1 MPKKNAS
8 KGASDDTKKK
18 VKSSDYS
25 ADSITVLEGL
35 DPVRK
40 RPGMYIG
47 STGTEGLHH
56 LIWEIVDNAIDEAMG
71 GYANEIHVYLEKDGS
86 VTVTDNGRGIPVD
99 VHKVTKVSALET
111 IMTTL
116 HAGGKFGGDASGYK
130 VSGGLHGVGA
140 SVVNALSTH
149 AYVEVKRDG
158 ALYRQDYKQGKAQ
171 GKVKKIG
178 PARGTGTLT
187 NFIPDFSI
195 MQKTEYDFKRV
206 VDRLRQHAYLTR
218 GIKIFAEDLRDR
230 EKLPEVRTKEGDV
243 VEQKGLPRRYAF
255 YFEGGARSFVKH
267 LNRNQEPVSEIFHVV
282 KEAEGVLVEV
292 AMQYTNDVKSNELSF
307 VNNVA
312 TIDGGMHS
320 IGFRKAL
327 TRVVNSYAR
336 AQKLMKEKEENLTGD
351 DVREGLTAII
361 SIKLADPQ
369 FESQTKSKLGNP
381 EARTAVESVVADA
394 LMEYLEKNPND
405 AKKVVGKASLAAR
418 ARIAAKAARDTV
430 IRKGA
435 LDGFALPG
443 KLADCVSKE
452 PADSEI
458 FIVEGDS
465 AGGSTKQGRD
475 RFTQAVLPLRGKILN
490 TERARLDKMLA
501 NEEVK
506 ALIIALG
513 TGISEEFDVSKLRY
527 HKVVIMTDADVD
539 GAHIRTLLLTL
550 FFRYF
555 KPAIEG
561 GYIYIAQPPLYKI
574 QYGKEVHYVY
584 TDAQKEQ
591 TVSELEKKVAAN
603 SKGKKVVVEIESEEG
618 EGAVEGEQ
626 APEGEDG
633 AGEAPG
639 VSSKINIQRYKGL
652 GEMNPEQLWETTMD
666 PKQRVMLQVTIDD
679 AEKANSVFETL
690 MGDEVPPRRKFIQT
704 HAQAVKN
711 LDI

>member
-8 KGASDDTKKK
+8 KAASDDTKKK
-18 VKSSDYS
+18 TKSSDYS

-116 HAGGKFGGDASGYK
+116 HAGGKFGGDSSGYK

-158 ALYRQDYKQGKAQ
+158 ALWRQDYKQGKAQ

-206 VDRLRQHAYLTR
+206 IDRLRQHAYLTK
-218 GIKIFAEDLRDR
+218 GVKIFAEDLRNR

-243 VEQKGLPRRYAF
+243 VPQMDLPRRYGF

-267 LNRNQEPVSEIFHVV
+267 LNRNQEPVSDIFHVS

-312 TIDGGMHS
+312 TTDGGMHS

-327 TRVVNSYAR
+327 TRVINSYAR
-336 AQKLMKEKEENLTGD
+336 AQKLMKEKDENLTGD

-394 LMEYLEKNPND
+394 LLEYLEKNPND
-405 AKKVVGKASLAAR
+405 AKKVFGKASLAAR

-452 PADSEI
+452 PAESEI

-465 AGGSTKQGRD
+465 AGGSTKQGRN

-490 TERARLDKMLA
+490 VERARLDKMLV

-513 TGISEEFDVSKLRY
+513 TGIAEEFDVTKLRY

-550 FFRYF
+550 FYRYF

-561 GYIYIAQPPLYKI
+561 GYIYIAQPPLYKV
-574 QYGKEVHYVY
+574 QYGKEIHYVY
-584 TDAQKEQ
+584 SDAQKDKA
-591 TVSELEKKVAAN
+591 VAELEKKVAAN
-603 SKGKKVVVEIESEEG
+603 AKGKKVEVAVVESEGEVAGEEG
-618 EGAVEGEQ
+618 SVQEGE
-626 APEGEDG
+626 PG
-633 AGEAPG
+633 ATE
-639 VSSKINIQRYKGL
+639 SSGTSPKINIQRYKGL

-666 PKQRVMLQVTIDD
+666 PAQRVMLQVTIDD

-704 HAQAVKN
+704 HAQTVKN
-711 LDI
+711 LDV

>member
-8 KGASDDTKKK
+8 KAAADDAKKK
-18 VKSSDYS
+18 PKANEYS
-25 ADSITVLEGL
+25 AESITVLEGL

-158 ALYRQDYKQGKAQ
+158 NLYRQDYKQGKPQ

-178 PARGTGTLT
+178 SARGTGTLT
-187 NFIPDFSI
+187 NFIPDGSI
-195 MQKTEYDFKRV
+195 MQVTDFDFKRV
-206 VDRLRQHAYLTR
+206 IDRLRQHAYLTR
-218 GIKIFAEDLRDR
+218 GVKIFAEDLRDR

-243 VEQKGLPRRYAF
+243 VEQKGLPRRYGF

-452 PADSEI
+452 PAESEI

-465 AGGSTKQGRD
+465 AGGSTKQGRN

-513 TGISEEFDVSKLRY
+513 TGIAEEFDVSKLRY

-561 GYIYIAQPPLYKI
+561 GYIYIAQPPLYKV
-574 QYGKEVHYVY
+574 QYGKEIHYVY
-584 TDAQKEQ
+584 TDAQKEKI
-591 TVSELEKKVAAN
+591 VAELEEKVAAN
-603 SKGKKVVVEIESEEG
+603 AKGKKVEVVVEEG
-618 EGAVEGEQ
+618 EGEAGEEGAVQEGE
-626 APEGEDG
+626 PG
-633 AGEAPG
+633 AEESRGT
-639 VSSKINIQRYKGL
+639 SSKINIQRYKGL

-666 PKQRVMLQVTIDD
+666 PARRVMLQVKIDD

-704 HAQAVKN
+704 HAQTVKN
-711 LDI
+711 LDV